1 MNTAFDRTKSWHQID
16 LGKGERYLAYAAA
29 PAPDGKSLPVSL
41 YGPSEGPVMACTEA
55 MIEQDGTILL
65 GGSLRAPIS
74 RSGNIIVLSC
84 DENLRVENSYNDV
97 GGDETY
103 SASPSILNGFCDEDG
118 LSDDEAEELLIIAR
132 ENTLGDNFC
141 RL

>member
-1 MNTAFDRTKSWHQID
+1 MITPFDRTKPWHQID
-16 LGKGERYLAYAAA
+16 LGEGERYFAYAAV
-29 PAPDGKSLPVSL
+29 PARAGKPLPVSL

-55 MIEQDGTILL
+55 MIEPNGTVLL
-65 GGSLRAPIS
+65 GGFVRASIS

-97 GGDETY
+97 GGDEIY

-118 LSDDEAEELLIIAR
+118 LSDDEEEELLIIAR
-132 ENTLGDNFC
+132 ENTLGDNLC